1 MLGCG
6 LLTKSYGANVRLV
19 QPGYLNL
26 LICQFVFGK
35 VRNIRAALESGRG
48 VNVNNPL
55 ELR

>member
-35 VRNIRAALESGRG
+35 MRNIRAALESGRG